1 MSWSYDSAKKVWRCT
16 RYSDLQYAEINNFA
30 EYGQPVS
37 PYQSGYD
44 HDHEPDFAN
53 IVIEMPQSEVMTVG
67 YGANITPLDFPL
79 VNHFLDNG
87 VMMGDT
93 AYAPQ
98 FMERAADRLLIAV
111 GAMGRLPRGSH
122 QLGNLIDRGAA
133 RNQDRF
139 INTNLYG
146 WGSYGIAAGDI
157 SSADA
162 AYIHGTVSF
171 ALKRNSLFIVTATE
185 RRVEAEIGA
194 GDDNWDFE
202 SSTIN
207 PVVNGTVGTLF
218 GPDHY
223 NLEAPIKFLYRGTGK
238 RMNAWKKL

>member
-1 MSWSYDSAKKVWRCT
+1 MSWSYDGASQVWRCT
-16 RYSDLQYAEINNFA
+16 NFSDLQYAEINHFA

-44 HDHEPDFAN
+44 HDHVPDFGN
-53 IVIEMPQSEVMTVG
+53 VVIEMTQAAVMNSG
-67 YGANITPLDFPL
+67 YGENITALDFPL

-93 AYAPQ
+93 RYMPQ
-98 FMERAADRLLIAV
+98 VVERGADAILSAIGAIDRLPS
-111 GAMGRLPRGSH
+111 GRH
-122 QLGNLIDRGAA
+122 QLGHLIARGTV
-133 RNQDRF
+133 RNRDRF
-139 INTNLYG
+139 ISTNLYG
-146 WGSYGIAAGDI
+146 WGDYGITPGSISAG
-157 SSADA
+157 DA

-171 ALKRNSLFIVTATE
+171 ALKRNTVFVVTSAE

-194 GDDNWDFE
+194 GDDNWDFN

-207 PVVNGTVGTLF
+207 PVINATVATLL

-223 NLEAPIKFLYRGTGK
+223 NLTAPIRIQFRGTGK
-238 RMNAWKKL
+238 RMVATKRL